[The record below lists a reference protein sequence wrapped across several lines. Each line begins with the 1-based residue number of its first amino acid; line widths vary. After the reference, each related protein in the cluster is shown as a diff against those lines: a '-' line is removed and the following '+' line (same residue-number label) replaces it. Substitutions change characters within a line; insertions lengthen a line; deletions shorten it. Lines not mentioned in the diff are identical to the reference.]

1 MASNKN
7 RILEPYGYIEQV
19 DYNMMGFCDV
29 DLTPINDKNKEQ
41 DEEISNL
48 SGLTQDAQSGL
59 TALEEEFREF
69 SNMTVDA
76 LSAMTESINAN
87 AENIDTLMVNHNQ
100 LSSKVSGMDES
111 LSSLTETVDSLSE
124 SISQSSEEVNTKISE
139 LEGRV
144 DELEQLETDVEELS
158 ASLSTKL
165 SKEEA
170 AEVYAKKDSVY
181 TKEEVDN
188 IVSGELSSY
197 ASIQWVE
204 EQGYVKRTDADT
216 LYASKDTEVNA
227 QNALDKANEVFT
239 DFNQFKGAT
248 NQSIGSLV
256 DRVTNLEAKE
266 EEDTTAL
273 SSKIDE
279 VSAKTDTNTSDIAN
293 LNTVMETKAD
303 KTTTDEM
310 ASTLAEVKSALG
322 GKVEISD
329 FNDYKTSVAADIDY
343 VKTNYAGKSDL
354 NNTNAN
360 ITSLEGKLN
369 NEIANR
375 ISGDDA
381 LRDTIKNDIKPS
393 IESLRMKDSE
403 LQIAVEKLGSD
414 LAKEITNRE
423 KGDSDLLGLA
433 SDPSDRMTLY
443 GVKTYAASMAQ
454 RALNHAKKYTD
465 DAAQNVT
472 TKVNDLNTKLD
483 NTLGSRVTKDELA
496 KAVNDAK
503 NSLKGDLTNE
513 INRATAA
520 ENTLNSKYNVLEGN
534 VNAAIATTNN
544 QVATNSTILSVIT
557 SWKPSYEGDTTY
569 SDEGNGV
576 LDVLHR
582 EFHNLK
588 NFIKISDTVEIK
600 NDDEVALGVY
610 NASHTGDNDSL
621 KTIFSVGIGTSDADR
636 KNAFEV
642 RRNGD
647 IYMLVDGQ
655 NYKLNDLLAKL
666 LDRLY

>member
-29 DLTPINDKNKEQ
+29 DLTPINEKNEEQ

-48 SGLTQDAQSGL
+48 SGLAQDAQNGL
-59 TALEEEFREF
+59 TTLEGEFREF
-69 SNMTVDA
+69 SDNTLNALSEMTV
-76 LSAMTESINAN
+76 SINAN
-87 AENIDTLMVNHNQ
+87 AKNIRTLVTKHNQ
-100 LSSKVSGMDES
+100 LSSKVSDMDDS
-111 LSSLTETVDSLSE
+111 LSNLTGTVNTLSE
-124 SISQSSEEVNTKISE
+124 SIN
-139 LEGRV
+139 
-144 DELEQLETDVEELS
+144 
-158 ASLSTKL
+158 TKL

-170 AEVYAKKDSVY
+170 ADVYARKDKVEELETDVENLSASLNTKLSQEEADEVYARKASVY
-181 TKEEVDN
+181 TKEEVND
-188 IVSGELSSY
+188 IVSGELSPY
-197 ASIQWVE
+197 ASKQWVE

-216 LYASKDTEVNA
+216 LYASKDTEANA
-227 QNALDKANEVFT
+227 QNALNKANDVFT
-239 DFNQFKGAT
+239 DFNTFKGAT
-248 NQSIGSLV
+248 SQSIGSLV
-256 DRVTNLEAKE
+256 GRVTSLEAKE
-266 EEDTTAL
+266 EGDKNTL
-273 SSKIDE
+273 SSKINE
-279 VSAKTDTNTSDIAN
+279 VSEKTNTNTSDIAN
-293 LNTVMETKAD
+293 LKTVMETKAD

-310 ASTLAEVKSALG
+310 ASTIEEVKSALAS
-322 GKVEISD
+322 KVEISV
-329 FNDYKTSVAADIDY
+329 FNDYKASVAADIDY
-343 VKTNYAGKSDL
+343 VKGNYATKSDL

-360 ITSLEGKLN
+360 ITSLKGKLDE
-369 NEIANR
+369 EIANR
-375 ISGDDA
+375 ISGDNT
-381 LRDTIKNDIKPS
+381 LTNTINNDIKPS

-403 LQIAVEKLGSD
+403 LQIAVEQLGSD
-414 LAKEITNRE
+414 LAKETTNRE
-423 KGDSDLLGLA
+423 KGDADLLGLA

-443 GVKTYAASMAQ
+443 GVKTYATSTAQ
-454 RALNHAKKYTD
+454 QALNDAKKYID

-520 ENTLNSKYNVLEGN
+520 ENALNSQYNELAGN
-534 VNAAIATTNN
+534 VNAAINTTNN

-557 SWKPSYEGDTTY
+557 SWNPSYEGDTSY

-588 NFIKISDTVEIK
+588 NFVQVSDTVEVK
-600 NDDEVALGVY
+600 NEDEVALGVY

-666 LDRLY
+666 IDRLY

>member
-29 DLTPINDKNKEQ
+29 DLTPINEKNEEQ
-41 DEEISNL
+41 DEEINNL
-48 SGLTQDAQSGL
+48 SGLAQDAQNGL
-59 TALEEEFREF
+59 TALEGKFDEF
-69 SNMTVDA
+69 STRTVGA
-76 LSAMTESINAN
+76 LSTMKESINAN
-87 AENIDTLMVNHNQ
+87 ANNIDTLMANHNQ
-100 LSSKVSGMDES
+100 LSTTVSNMNES
-111 LSSLTETVDSLSE
+111 LSNLTGT
-124 SISQSSEEVNTKISE
+124 VNT
-139 LEGRV
+139 
-144 DELEQLETDVEELS
+144 LS
-158 ASLSTKL
+158 DSISTKL

-170 AEVYAKKDSVY
+170 AEVYARKDKVEQLETDVEALSDSLNTKLSKEEAADVYARKDSVY
-181 TKEEVDN
+181 TKEEVDD
-188 IVSGELSSY
+188 IVSGKLSPY
-197 ASIQWVE
+197 ASRQWVE

-216 LYASKDTEVNA
+216 LYASKDTEANA
-227 QNALDKANEVFT
+227 QNALDKANDVFT
-239 DFNQFKGAT
+239 DFNTFKGAT
-248 NQSIGSLV
+248 NQSIDSLKV
-256 DRVTNLEAKE
+256 RVTNLETKE
-266 EEDTTAL
+266 EGDKDLL

-279 VSAKTDTNTSDIAN
+279 VSEKTNTNTSDIAN
-293 LNTVMETKAD
+293 LKTAMESKAD
-303 KTTTDEM
+303 KTTTDAM
-310 ASTLAEVKSALG
+310 TSTLAEVQSALAS
-322 GKVEISD
+322 KVEISD
-329 FNDYKTSVAADIDY
+329 FNNNKALVAADIDFI
-343 VKTNYAGKSDL
+343 KGNYAKKSDIE
-354 NNTNAN
+354 NTNAN
-360 ITSLEGKLN
+360 ITSLNGKLDE
-369 NEIANR
+369 EIANR

-381 LRDTIKNDIKPS
+381 LTNTINKDIKPS

-465 DAAQNVT
+465 DAEQNVT
-472 TKVNDLNTKLD
+472 TKVNDLNTKLN

-496 KAVNDAK
+496 AAVNDAK

-520 ENTLNSKYNVLEGN
+520 ENALKSQYNVLAGN
-534 VNAAIATTNN
+534 VNAAIATTNK

-557 SWKPSYEGDTTY
+557 SWKPSYEGDTSY

-655 NYKLNDLLAKL
+655 NYKLNDLLSKL
-666 LDRLY
+666 IDRLY

>member
-29 DLTPINDKNKEQ
+29 DLTPINEKNEEQ
-41 DEEISNL
+41 DEEISSL
-48 SGLTQDAQSGL
+48 SGLTQDAQNGL
-59 TALEEEFREF
+59 TALEGEFNEF
-69 SNMTVDA
+69 SALTVGA
-76 LSAMTESINAN
+76 LSTMTESINAN
-87 AENIDTLMVNHNQ
+87 AENIETLVANHNQ
-100 LSSKVSGMDES
+100 LSTTVSNMNES
-111 LSSLTETVDSLSE
+111 LSNLTGTVNTLSE
-124 SISQSSEEVNTKISE
+124 SISTKLSKEEAAEVYARKDK
-139 LEGRV
+139 V
-144 DELEQLETDVEELS
+144 EQLETDVEELS
-158 ASLSTKL
+158 ASLNTKL

-170 AEVYAKKDSVY
+170 ADVYARKNSVY
-181 TKEEVDN
+181 TKEEVDD
-188 IVSGELSSY
+188 IVSGELSPY
-197 ASIQWVE
+197 ASRQWVE
-204 EQGYVKRTDADT
+204 EQGYVKRTEADT
-216 LYASKDTEVNA
+216 LYASKDTEANA
-227 QNALDKANEVFT
+227 QNALNKANDVFT
-239 DFNQFKGAT
+239 DFNTFKGAT

-256 DRVTNLEAKE
+256 GRVTNLEAKE
-266 EEDTTAL
+266 EEDKNTL
-273 SSKIDE
+273 SSKINE
-279 VSAKTDTNTSDIAN
+279 VSEKTNTNTSDIAH

-303 KTTTDEM
+303 KTTTDAM
-310 ASTLAEVKSALG
+310 ASTLEEVQSALAS
-322 GKVEISD
+322 KVEISD

-343 VKTNYAGKSDL
+343 VKTNYAQKSDL
-354 NNTNAN
+354 VNTNKN
-360 ITSLEGKLN
+360 ITSLEGKLGE
-369 NEIANR
+369 EIANR
-375 ISGDDA
+375 IRGDDA
-381 LRDTIKNDIKPS
+381 LTNTINKDIKPS

-423 KGDSDLLGLA
+423 KGDADLLGLA

-443 GVKTYAASMAQ
+443 GVKTYATSTAQ
-454 RALNHAKKYTD
+454 QALNDAKKYTD

-472 TKVNDLNTKLD
+472 TKVNDLNTKLN

-496 KAVNDAK
+496 AAVNDAK

-520 ENTLNSKYNVLEGN
+520 ENALKNLNTTLEGN
-534 VNAAIATTNN
+534 VNAAITTTNK

-557 SWKPSYEGDTTY
+557 SWKPSYEGDKSY

-610 NASHTGDNDSL
+610 NASHTGDNDAL

-647 IYMLVDGQ
+647 MYMFIDGQ
-655 NYKLNDLLAKL
+655 NYKLNDLLSKL
-666 LDRLY
+666 IDRLY

>member
-29 DLTPINDKNKEQ
+29 DLTPINEKNEEQ

-48 SGLTQDAQSGL
+48 SGLTQDAQNGL
-59 TALEEEFREF
+59 TALEGEFNEF
-69 SNMTVDA
+69 SALTVGA
-76 LSAMTESINAN
+76 LSTMTESINAN
-87 AENIDTLMVNHNQ
+87 AENIETLVANHNQ
-100 LSSKVSGMDES
+100 LSTTVSNMNDS
-111 LSSLTETVDSLSE
+111 LSNLTETVNTLSE
-124 SISQSSEEVNTKISE
+124 SI
-139 LEGRV
+139 
-144 DELEQLETDVEELS
+144 
-158 ASLSTKL
+158 STKL

-170 AEVYAKKDSVY
+170 AEEYARKDKVEQLKTDVDALSASLNTKLSKEEAADVYARKDSVY
-181 TKEEVDN
+181 TKEEVDGKFSN
-188 IVSGELSSY
+188 ELSSY
-197 ASIQWVE
+197 ASRQWVE

-227 QNALDKANEVFT
+227 QNALDKANGVFT

-248 NQSIGSLV
+248 NESIDSLE
-256 DRVTNLEAKE
+256 DRVTKLEAKE
-266 EEDTTAL
+266 EADTKAL

-279 VSAKTDTNTSDIAN
+279 VSEKTNTNTSDIAN
-293 LNTVMETKAD
+293 LKTVMETKAD

-310 ASTLAEVKSALG
+310 ASTIKEVQSALAS
-322 GKVEISD
+322 KVEISD
-329 FNDYKTSVAADIDY
+329 FNNNKALVAADIDFI
-343 VKTNYAGKSDL
+343 KGNYAKKSDIEK
-354 NNTNAN
+354 TNAN
-360 ITSLEGKLN
+360 ITSLKGKLDE
-369 NEIANR
+369 EIANR

-381 LRDTIKNDIKPS
+381 LTNTINKDIKPS

-443 GVKTYAASMAQ
+443 GVKTYATSTAQ
-454 RALNHAKKYTD
+454 QALDNAKKYTD
-465 DAAQNVT
+465 DAKQNVT

-520 ENTLNSKYNVLEGN
+520 ENALNSQYNGLAGN
-534 VNAAIATTNN
+534 VNAAIATTNK

-557 SWKPSYEGDTTY
+557 SWKPSYEGDTSY

-582 EFHNLK
+582 EFHEK
-588 NFIKISDTVEIK
+588 NFVQVSDTVEVK

-647 IYMLVDGQ
+647 MYMLVDGQ
-655 NYKLNDLLAKL
+655 NYKLNDLLSKL
-666 LDRLY
+666 IDRLY

>member
-29 DLTPINDKNKEQ
+29 DLTPINEKNEEQ
-41 DEEISNL
+41 DEEINNL
-48 SGLTQDAQSGL
+48 SGLAQDAQKGL
-59 TALEEEFREF
+59 TALEGKFDEF
-69 SNMTVDA
+69 STLTVGA
-76 LSAMTESINAN
+76 LSTMTESINAN
-87 AENIDTLMVNHNQ
+87 AENIETLVANHNQ
-100 LSSKVSGMDES
+100 LSTTVSNMNES
-111 LSSLTETVDSLSE
+111 LSNLTGTVNTLSE
-124 SISQSSEEVNTKISE
+124 SI
-139 LEGRV
+139 
-144 DELEQLETDVEELS
+144 
-158 ASLSTKL
+158 STKL

-170 AEVYAKKDSVY
+170 AEEYARKDKVEQLKNDVDALSASLNTKLSQEEADEVYARKDSVY
-181 TKEEVDN
+181 TKQEVDGKFSN
-188 IVSGELSSY
+188 ELSSY
-197 ASIQWVE
+197 ASRQWVE
-204 EQGYVKRTDADT
+204 EQGYVKRTEADT
-216 LYASKDTEVNA
+216 LYASKNTEVNA

-239 DFNQFKGAT
+239 DFNTFKGAT

-256 DRVTNLEAKE
+256 GRVTDLEAKE
-266 EEDTTAL
+266 EADTKAL

-279 VSAKTDTNTSDIAN
+279 VSEKTNTNTSDIAN
-293 LNTVMETKAD
+293 LKTAMESKAD
-303 KTTTDEM
+303 KTTTDAM
-310 ASTLAEVKSALG
+310 ASTLTEVQSALAS
-322 GKVEISD
+322 KVEISVFD
-329 FNDYKTSVAADIDY
+329 DYKTSVAADIDY
-343 VKTNYAGKSDL
+343 VKTNYAQKSDL
-354 NNTNAN
+354 ANTNAN
-360 ITSLEGKLN
+360 IKSLDGKLE

-375 ISGDDA
+375 KSGDDA
-381 LRDTIKNDIKPS
+381 LRDTINNDIKPS

-403 LQIAVEKLGSD
+403 LQIAIKSLESN
-414 LAKEITNRE
+414 LANEITNRVN
-423 KGDSDLLGLA
+423 GDADLLGLA

-443 GVKTYAASMAQ
+443 GVKTYATSTAQ
-454 RALNHAKKYTD
+454 QALNDAKKYTD

-483 NTLGSRVTKDELA
+483 NILDSRVTDDELA
-496 KAVNDAK
+496 AAVNDAK
-503 NSLKGDLTNE
+503 NSLKSDLANE

-520 ENTLNSKYNVLEGN
+520 ENALKNLNTRLEGN
-534 VNAAIATTNN
+534 VNAAITTTNK

-557 SWKPSYEGDTTY
+557 SWKPSYEGDKSY

-655 NYKLNDLLAKL
+655 NYKLNDLLAKII
-666 LDRLY
+666 DRLY

>member
-59 TALEEEFREF
+59 TALEEEFSEF
-69 SNMTVDA
+69 SDNTLEA
-76 LSAMTESINAN
+76 LSAMTVSINAN
-87 AENIDTLMVNHNQ
+87 AGNIATLVTNHNQ
-100 LSSKVSGMDES
+100 LSTTVSNMDDS
-111 LSSLTETVDSLSE
+111 LSSLTDRVNTLSE

-144 DELEQLETDVEELS
+144 EELEQLETDVEALS
-158 ASLSTKL
+158 ASLNTKL
-165 SKEEA
+165 SQEEA
-170 AEVYAKKDSVY
+170 DDVYARKDSVY

-188 IVSGELSSY
+188 IVSGELSPY
-197 ASIQWVE
+197 ASRQWVE

-227 QNALDKANEVFT
+227 QEALGKANDVFN

-266 EEDTTAL
+266 EEDKNTL
-273 SSKIDE
+273 SSKINE
-279 VSAKTDTNTSDIAN
+279 VSEKTNTNTSDIAH

-303 KTTTDEM
+303 KSTTDEM
-310 ASTLAEVKSALG
+310 ADTLAEVQSALD
-322 GKVEISD
+322 GKVDISD
-329 FNDYKTSVAADIDY
+329 FNNNKELVAADIDFI
-343 VKTNYAGKSDL
+343 KGNYAKKSDL

-360 ITSLEGKLN
+360 ITSLEEKLN

-381 LRDTIKNDIKPS
+381 LRDTINKDIKPS

-403 LQIAVEKLGSD
+403 LQIAVAQLGSD

-423 KGDSDLLGLA
+423 KGDSNLLGLE

-443 GVKTYAASMAQ
+443 GVKTYATSTAQ
-454 RALNHAKKYTD
+454 QALNDAKKYTD

-472 TKVNDLNTKLD
+472 TKVNDLDTKLD
-483 NTLGSRVTKDELA
+483 NTLGSRVTQDELA
-496 KAVNDAK
+496 AAVNDAK
-503 NSLKGDLTNE
+503 NSLKGDLANE
-513 INRATAA
+513 INRAKEA
-520 ENTLNSKYNVLEGN
+520 ESALNSQYNVLAGN
-534 VNAAIATTNN
+534 VNAAIATTNK

-557 SWKPSYEGDTTY
+557 SWKPSYEGDTDY

-582 EFHNLK
+582 EFHKK
-588 NFIKISDTVEIK
+588 NFVQVSDTVEVK
-600 NDDEVALGVY
+600 NEDEVALGFY
-610 NASHTGDNDSL
+610 NASYTGDNDAL

-647 IYMLVDGQ
+647 MYMLVDGQ
-655 NYKLNDLLAKL
+655 NYKLNDLLSKL
-666 LDRLY
+666 IDRLY

>member
-48 SGLTQDAQSGL
+48 SGLAQDAQNGL
-59 TALEEEFREF
+59 TTLEGKFDEF
-69 SNMTVDA
+69 SGNTLNALSEMTV
-76 LSAMTESINAN
+76 SINAN
-87 AENIDTLMVNHNQ
+87 AKNIRTLVTKHNQ
-100 LSSKVSGMDES
+100 LSSKVSDMDES
-111 LSSLTETVDSLSE
+111 LSSLTDRVGTLSDS
-124 SISQSSEEVNTKISE
+124 I
-139 LEGRV
+139 
-144 DELEQLETDVEELS
+144 
-158 ASLSTKL
+158 STKL

-170 AEVYAKKDSVY
+170 AGLYARKDKVEELETDVDGLSASLNTKLSQEEADDVYARKDSVY
-181 TKEEVDN
+181 TKKEVDD
-188 IVSGELSSY
+188 IVSGELSPY
-197 ASIQWVE
+197 ASRQWVE
-204 EQGYVKRTDADT
+204 EQGYVKRTEADT
-216 LYASKDTEVNA
+216 LYASKNTEVNA
-227 QNALDKANEVFT
+227 QNALDKANDVFT
-239 DFNQFKGAT
+239 DFNTFKGAT
-248 NQSIGSLV
+248 NQTIGSLV
-256 DRVTNLEAKE
+256 GRVTDLEAKE
-266 EEDTTAL
+266 EGDKDLL

-279 VSAKTDTNTSDIAN
+279 VSEKTNTNTSDIAN
-293 LNTVMETKAD
+293 LKTAMESKAD
-303 KTTTDEM
+303 KTTTDAM
-310 ASTLAEVKSALG
+310 ASTLAEVQSALAS
-322 GKVEISD
+322 KVEISVFD
-329 FNDYKTSVAADIDY
+329 DYKTSVAADIDFI
-343 VKTNYAGKSDL
+343 KGNYAKKSDIE
-354 NNTNAN
+354 NTNAN
-360 ITSLEGKLN
+360 ITSLKGKLDE
-369 NEIANR
+369 EIANR

-381 LRDTIKNDIKPS
+381 LTNKINNDIKPS

-465 DAAQNVT
+465 DAEQNVT
-472 TKVNDLNTKLD
+472 TKVNDLNTKLN

-496 KAVNDAK
+496 AAVNDAK
-503 NSLKGDLTNE
+503 NSLKGDLANE
-513 INRATAA
+513 IKRAQEA
-520 ENTLNSKYNVLEGN
+520 ENTLKNLNTTLEGN
-534 VNAAIATTNN
+534 VNAAINATNK

-557 SWKPSYEGDTTY
+557 SWKPSYEGDTDY

-582 EFHNLK
+582 EFHNLQ
-588 NFIKISDTVEIK
+588 NFIQVSDTVEIK

-647 IYMLVDGQ
+647 MYMLIDGQ
-655 NYKLNDLLAKL
+655 NYKLNDLLSKL
-666 LDRLY
+666 IDRLY

>member
-48 SGLTQDAQSGL
+48 SGLAQGAQNGL
-59 TALEEEFREF
+59 TTLEGEFNEF
-69 SNMTVDA
+69 STLTVGA
-76 LSAMTESINAN
+76 LSTMKESINTN
-87 AENIDTLMVNHNQ
+87 VKNIETLVANHNQ
-100 LSSKVSGMDES
+100 LSTTVSDMNDS
-111 LSSLTETVDSLSE
+111 LSNLTETVNTLSE
-124 SISQSSEEVNTKISE
+124 SI
-139 LEGRV
+139 
-144 DELEQLETDVEELS
+144 
-158 ASLSTKL
+158 STKL

-170 AEVYAKKDSVY
+170 AEVYARKDKVEQLKTDVDALSASLNTKLSQEEADEVYARKGSVY
-181 TKEEVDN
+181 TKEEVDGKFSN
-188 IVSGELSSY
+188 ELSSY
-197 ASIQWVE
+197 ASKQWVE
-204 EQGYVKRTDADT
+204 EQGYVKQTDADT
-216 LYASKDTEVNA
+216 LYASKDTEANA
-227 QNALDKANEVFT
+227 QNALNKANEVST

-256 DRVTNLEAKE
+256 DRVTSLETKE
-266 EEDTTAL
+266 EEDKDVL

-279 VSAKTDTNTSDIAN
+279 VSEKTNTNTSDISN
-293 LNTVMETKAD
+293 LKTAMESKAD
-303 KTTTDEM
+303 KTTTDAM
-310 ASTLAEVKSALG
+310 ASTLTEVQSALAS
-322 GKVEISD
+322 KVDISD

-343 VKTNYAGKSDL
+343 IKGNYAKKSDL

-381 LRDTIKNDIKPS
+381 LTNTINNDIKPS

-414 LAKEITNRE
+414 LAKETENRVN
-423 KGDSDLLGLA
+423 GDADLLGLE

-443 GVKTYAASMAQ
+443 GVKTYATSTAQ
-454 RALNHAKKYTD
+454 QALNDAKKYTD
-465 DAAQNVT
+465 DAEQNVT
-472 TKVNDLNTKLD
+472 TKVNDLNTKLN
-483 NTLGSRVTKDELA
+483 NTLGSRVTQDELA
-496 KAVNDAK
+496 AAVNDAK
-503 NSLKGDLTNE
+503 NSLKSDLANE

-520 ENTLNSKYNVLEGN
+520 ENALKNLNTRLEGN
-534 VNAAIATTNN
+534 VNAAINTTNN

-557 SWKPSYEGDTTY
+557 SWKPSYEGDTSY

-588 NFIKISDTVEIK
+588 NFITISDTVEIK

-610 NASHTGDNDSL
+610 NASHTGDNDAL
-621 KTIFSVGIGTSDADR
+621 KTIFSVGSGTSDADR

-666 LDRLY
+666 IDRLY

>member
-29 DLTPINDKNKEQ
+29 DLTPINEKNEEQ

-48 SGLTQDAQSGL
+48 SGLAQGAQNGL
-59 TALEEEFREF
+59 TALEEDFTEF
-69 SNMTVDA
+69 SDNTLNALSEMTV
-76 LSAMTESINAN
+76 SINAN
-87 AENIDTLMVNHNQ
+87 AKNIRTLVTKHNQ
-100 LSSKVSGMDES
+100 LSSKVSDMDES
-111 LSSLTETVDSLSE
+111 LSSLTDRVGTLSE
-124 SISQSSEEVNTKISE
+124 GI
-139 LEGRV
+139 
-144 DELEQLETDVEELS
+144 
-158 ASLSTKL
+158 STKL

-170 AEVYAKKDSVY
+170 DEVYARKDKVEQLETDVDDLSASLDTKLSKEEAADVYARKDSVY

-188 IVSGELSSY
+188 IVSGELSPY
-197 ASIQWVE
+197 ASRQWVE
-204 EQGYVKRTDADT
+204 EQGYVKQTDANT
-216 LYASKDTEVNA
+216 LYASKNTEVNA
-227 QNALDKANEVFT
+227 QNALDKANDVFT
-239 DFNQFKGAT
+239 DFNTFKGAT

-256 DRVTNLEAKE
+256 GRVTDLEAKE
-266 EEDTTAL
+266 EADKNTL
-273 SSKIDE
+273 SSKINE
-279 VSAKTDTNTSDIAN
+279 VSEKTNTNTSDIAH

-303 KTTTDEM
+303 KSTTDEM
-310 ASTLAEVKSALG
+310 ASTLAEVQSALAS
-322 GKVEISD
+322 KVDISD

-343 VKTNYAGKSDL
+343 IKGNYAKKSDL

-360 ITSLEGKLN
+360 IASLEEKLN
-369 NEIANR
+369 NEIGNR

-414 LAKEITNRE
+414 LAKETTNRE
-423 KGDSDLLGLA
+423 KGDADLLGLA

-443 GVKTYAASMAQ
+443 GVKTYATSTAQ
-454 RALNHAKKYTD
+454 QALNDAKKYTD

-472 TKVNDLNTKLD
+472 IKVNDLNIKLD
-483 NTLGSRVTKDELA
+483 NTLGSRVTQDELA
-496 KAVNDAK
+496 AAVNDAK
-503 NSLKGDLTNE
+503 NSLKGDLANE
-513 INRATAA
+513 INRAKEA
-520 ENTLNSKYNVLEGN
+520 ESALNSQYNVLAGN
-534 VNAAIATTNN
+534 VNAAIATTNK

-557 SWKPSYEGDTTY
+557 SWKPSYEGDTDY

-582 EFHNLK
+582 EFHNLQ

-610 NASHTGDNDSL
+610 NASHTGDNDAL

-647 IYMLVDGQ
+647 MYMLVDGQ
-655 NYKLNDLLAKL
+655 NYKLNDLLSKL
-666 LDRLY
+666 IDRLY

>member
-29 DLTPINDKNKEQ
+29 DLTPINEKNEEQ
-41 DEEISNL
+41 DEEINNL
-48 SGLTQDAQSGL
+48 SGLAQDAQNGL
-59 TALEEEFREF
+59 TALEGEFNEF
-69 SNMTVDA
+69 SALTVGA
-76 LSAMTESINAN
+76 LSTMTESINAN
-87 AENIDTLMVNHNQ
+87 AENIETLVANHNQ
-100 LSSKVSGMDES
+100 LSTTVSNMNES
-111 LSSLTETVDSLSE
+111 LSNLTETVNTLSDS
-124 SISQSSEEVNTKISE
+124 I
-139 LEGRV
+139 
-144 DELEQLETDVEELS
+144 
-158 ASLSTKL
+158 STKL

-170 AEVYAKKDSVY
+170 AELYARKDKVEQLETDVDALSASLDTKLSKEEAADVYARKDSVY
-181 TKEEVDN
+181 TQEEVDGKFSN
-188 IVSGELSSY
+188 ELSSY
-197 ASIQWVE
+197 ASKQWVE

-216 LYASKDTEVNA
+216 LYASKNTEVNA
-227 QNALDKANEVFT
+227 QNALDKANDVFN
-239 DFNQFKGAT
+239 DFNTFKGAT

-256 DRVTNLEAKE
+256 GRVTDLETKE
-266 EEDTTAL
+266 EADTKAL

-279 VSAKTDTNTSDIAN
+279 VSEKTNTNTSDIAD

-303 KTTTDEM
+303 KSTTDAM
-310 ASTLAEVKSALG
+310 ASTLAEVQSALD
-322 GKVEISD
+322 GKVDISD
-329 FNDYKTSVAADIDY
+329 FNNNKALVAADIDFI
-343 VKTNYAGKSDL
+343 KGNYAEKSDL
-354 NNTNAN
+354 NITNAN
-360 ITSLEGKLN
+360 ITSLNGKLDE
-369 NEIANR
+369 EIANR
-375 ISGDDA
+375 ISGDNT
-381 LRDTIKNDIKPS
+381 LTNTINNDIKPS

-465 DAAQNVT
+465 DAEQNVT
-472 TKVNDLNTKLD
+472 TKVNDLNTKLN

-520 ENTLNSKYNVLEGN
+520 ENTLKNLNTTLEGN
-534 VNAAIATTNN
+534 VNAAINATNN

-557 SWKPSYEGDTTY
+557 SWKPSYEGDTSY

-610 NASHTGDNDSL
+610 NASHTGDNDAL

-647 IYMLVDGQ
+647 MYMLVDGQ
-655 NYKLNDLLAKL
+655 NYKLNDLLSKL
-666 LDRLY
+666 IDRLY

>member
-41 DEEISNL
+41 DEEINNL
-48 SGLTQDAQSGL
+48 SGLAQDAQNGL
-59 TALEEEFREF
+59 TALEGKFDEF
-69 SNMTVDA
+69 STRTVGA
-76 LSAMTESINAN
+76 LSTMKESINAN
-87 AENIDTLMVNHNQ
+87 ANNIDTLMANHNQ
-100 LSSKVSGMDES
+100 LSTTVSDMNDS
-111 LSSLTETVDSLSE
+111 LSNLTETVNTLSE
-124 SISQSSEEVNTKISE
+124 SI
-139 LEGRV
+139 
-144 DELEQLETDVEELS
+144 
-158 ASLSTKL
+158 STKL

-170 AEVYAKKDSVY
+170 AEVYARKDKVEQLKNDVDALSASLNTKLSKEEAADVYARKDSVY
-181 TKEEVDN
+181 TKEEVDGK
-188 IVSGELSSY
+188 VSGELLSY
-197 ASIQWVE
+197 ASRQWVE
-204 EQGYVKRTDADT
+204 EQGYVKRTEADT
-216 LYASKDTEVNA
+216 LYASKNTEVNA
-227 QNALDKANEVFT
+227 QNALDKANDVFT
-239 DFNQFKGAT
+239 DFNTFKGAT

-256 DRVTNLEAKE
+256 DRVASLEAKE
-266 EEDTTAL
+266 EEDKDVL

-279 VSAKTDTNTSDIAN
+279 VSEKTNTNTSDISN
-293 LNTVMETKAD
+293 LKTAMESKAD
-303 KTTTDEM
+303 KTTTDAM
-310 ASTLAEVKSALG
+310 ASTLAEVQSALG
-322 GKVEISD
+322 GKVDISD

-343 VKTNYAGKSDL
+343 VKTNYAIKSDL
-354 NNTNAN
+354 SNTNAN
-360 ITSLEGKLN
+360 ITTLEGKLN

-433 SDPSDRMTLY
+433 LDPSDRMTLY
-443 GVKTYAASMAQ
+443 GVKTYATSTAQ
-454 RALNHAKKYTD
+454 QALNDAKKYTD
-465 DAAQNVT
+465 DAEQNVT
-472 TKVNDLNTKLD
+472 TKVKDLDTKLD
-483 NTLGSRVTKDELA
+483 NTLGSRVTQDELA
-496 KAVNDAK
+496 AAVNDAK
-503 NSLKGDLTNE
+503 NSLKGDLANE

-520 ENTLNSKYNVLEGN
+520 ENALKKLNTTLEGN
-534 VNAAIATTNN
+534 VNAAINTTNK

-557 SWKPSYEGDTTY
+557 SWKPSYEGDTSY

-588 NFIKISDTVEIK
+588 NFITISDTVEIK

-610 NASHTGDNDSL
+610 NASHTGDNDAL
-621 KTIFSVGIGTSDADR
+621 KTIFSVGSGTSDADR

-666 LDRLY
+666 IDRLY

>member
-29 DLTPINDKNKEQ
+29 DLTPINEKNEEQ

-48 SGLTQDAQSGL
+48 SGLAQGAQNGL
-59 TALEEEFREF
+59 TALEENFTEF
-69 SNMTVDA
+69 SDNTLNALSEMTV
-76 LSAMTESINAN
+76 SINAN
-87 AENIDTLMVNHNQ
+87 AKNIRTLVTKHNQ
-100 LSSKVSGMDES
+100 LSSKVSDMDES
-111 LSSLTETVDSLSE
+111 LSSLTDRVGTLSE
-124 SISQSSEEVNTKISE
+124 GI
-139 LEGRV
+139 
-144 DELEQLETDVEELS
+144 
-158 ASLSTKL
+158 STKL

-170 AEVYAKKDSVY
+170 AKEYARKDKVEQLETDVDALSASLSAKLSREEADEVYARKDSVY

-188 IVSGELSSY
+188 IVSGELSPY
-197 ASIQWVE
+197 ASRQWVE
-204 EQGYVKRTDADT
+204 EQGYVKQTDANT
-216 LYASKDTEVNA
+216 LYASKNTEVNA

-266 EEDTTAL
+266 EEDKNTL
-273 SSKIDE
+273 SSKINE
-279 VSAKTDTNTSDIAN
+279 VSEKTNTNTSDIAH

-303 KTTTDEM
+303 KSTTDEM
-310 ASTLAEVKSALG
+310 ADTLAEVQSALD
-322 GKVEISD
+322 GKVDISD
-329 FNDYKTSVAADIDY
+329 FNNNKELVAADIDFI
-343 VKTNYAGKSDL
+343 KGNYAKKSDL

-360 ITSLEGKLN
+360 ITSLEEKLN

-381 LRDTIKNDIKPS
+381 LRDTINKDIKPS

-403 LQIAVEKLGSD
+403 LQIAVAQLGSD

-423 KGDSDLLGLA
+423 KGDSNLLGLE

-443 GVKTYAASMAQ
+443 GVKTYATSTAQ
-454 RALNHAKKYTD
+454 QALNDAKKYTD

-503 NSLKGDLTNE
+503 KSLKGVLAKE

-520 ENTLNSKYNVLEGN
+520 ENALNSQYNVLAGN

-557 SWKPSYEGDTTY
+557 SWKPSYEGDTSY

-647 IYMLVDGQ
+647 IYMLVEGQ

-666 LDRLY
+666 IDRLY

>member
-59 TALEEEFREF
+59 TTLEGEFREF
-69 SNMTVDA
+69 SDNTLNALSEMTV
-76 LSAMTESINAN
+76 SINAN
-87 AENIDTLMVNHNQ
+87 AKNIRTLVTKHNQ
-100 LSSKVSGMDES
+100 LSSKVSDMDES
-111 LSSLTETVDSLSE
+111 LSSLTDRVDTLSE
-124 SISQSSEEVNTKISE
+124 GI
-139 LEGRV
+139 
-144 DELEQLETDVEELS
+144 
-158 ASLSTKL
+158 STKL

-170 AEVYAKKDSVY
+170 AEEYARKDKVEQLETGVEELSSSLNTKLSKKEADEVYASKNSVY
-181 TKEEVDN
+181 TKEEVDGKFSN
-188 IVSGELSSY
+188 ELSSY
-197 ASIQWVE
+197 ASRQWVE
-204 EQGYVKRTDADT
+204 EQGYVKRTEADT
-216 LYASKDTEVNA
+216 FYASKDTEVNA
-227 QNALDKANEVFT
+227 QNALDKANDVFN

-293 LNTVMETKAD
+293 LNTAMDTKAD

-310 ASTLAEVKSALG
+310 ADTLAKVQSALAS
-322 GKVEISD
+322 KVDISD

-343 VKTNYAGKSDL
+343 INGNYAKKSDL

-360 ITSLEGKLN
+360 ITSLEEKLN

-381 LRDTIKNDIKPS
+381 LRDTINNDIKPS
-393 IESLRMKDSE
+393 IESLGDKDSE
-403 LQIAVEKLGSD
+403 LQIAIENLGRD
-414 LAKEITNRE
+414 LAKETENRVN
-423 KGDSDLLGLA
+423 GDADLLGLA

-443 GVKTYAASMAQ
+443 GVKTYATSTAQ
-454 RALNHAKKYTD
+454 QALNDAKKYTD
-465 DAAQNVT
+465 DAKQNVT
-472 TKVNDLNTKLD
+472 TKVNDLDTKLD
-483 NTLGSRVTKDELA
+483 NTLGSRVTQDELA
-496 KAVNDAK
+496 AAVNDAK
-503 NSLKGDLTNE
+503 NSLKGDLANE
-513 INRATAA
+513 INRAKEA
-520 ENTLNSKYNVLEGN
+520 ESALNSQYNVLAGN
-534 VNAAIATTNN
+534 VNAAIATTNK

-557 SWKPSYEGDTTY
+557 SWKPSYEGDTDY

-582 EFHNLK
+582 EFHKK
-588 NFIKISDTVEIK
+588 NFVQVSDTVEVK
-600 NDDEVALGVY
+600 NEDEVALGFY
-610 NASHTGDNDSL
+610 NASYTGDNDAL

-647 IYMLVDGQ
+647 MYMFIDGQ
-655 NYKLNDLLAKL
+655 NYKLNDLLSKL
-666 LDRLY
+666 IDRLY

>member
-29 DLTPINDKNKEQ
+29 DLTPINEKNEEQ

-48 SGLTQDAQSGL
+48 SGLTQDAQNGL
-59 TALEEEFREF
+59 TALEGEFNEF
-69 SNMTVDA
+69 SALTVGA
-76 LSAMTESINAN
+76 LSTMTESINAN
-87 AENIDTLMVNHNQ
+87 AENIETLVANHNQ
-100 LSSKVSGMDES
+100 LSTTVSNMNES
-111 LSSLTETVDSLSE
+111 LSNLTETVNTLSDS
-124 SISQSSEEVNTKISE
+124 I
-139 LEGRV
+139 
-144 DELEQLETDVEELS
+144 
-158 ASLSTKL
+158 STKL

-170 AEVYAKKDSVY
+170 AEEYARKDKVEQLETDVEALSDSLNTKLSKEEAADVYARKDSVY
-181 TKEEVDN
+181 TKQEVDN
-188 IVSGELSSY
+188 IVSGELSPY
-197 ASIQWVE
+197 ASRQWVE
-204 EQGYVKRTDADT
+204 EQGYVKRTEAET
-216 LYASKDTEVNA
+216 LYASKDTEANA
-227 QNALDKANEVFT
+227 QNALNKANEVST

-256 DRVTNLEAKE
+256 DRVTSLETKE
-266 EEDTTAL
+266 EEDKDTL

-279 VSAKTDTNTSDIAN
+279 VSEKTNTNTSDIAN
-293 LNTVMETKAD
+293 LKTVMDTKAD

-310 ASTLAEVKSALG
+310 ASTLAEVQSALAS
-322 GKVEISD
+322 KVEISVFD
-329 FNDYKTSVAADIDY
+329 DYKTSVAADIDY
-343 VKTNYAGKSDL
+343 VKGNYATKSDL
-354 NNTNAN
+354 ANTNKN
-360 ITSLEGKLN
+360 IKSLEGKLDE
-369 NEIANR
+369 EIANR
-375 ISGDDA
+375 KSGDDA
-381 LRDTIKNDIKPS
+381 LRDTINNDIKPS
-393 IESLRMKDSE
+393 IESLGDKDSK

-423 KGDSDLLGLA
+423 NGDADLLGLA

-465 DAAQNVT
+465 DAEQNVT
-472 TKVNDLNTKLD
+472 TKVNDLNTKLN

-496 KAVNDAK
+496 AAVNDAK

-520 ENTLNSKYNVLEGN
+520 ENALKKLNTTLEGN
-534 VNAAIATTNN
+534 VNAAINTTNK

-557 SWKPSYEGDTTY
+557 SWKPSYEGDTSY

-610 NASHTGDNDSL
+610 NASHTGDNDAL

-666 LDRLY
+666 IDRLY

>member
-29 DLTPINDKNKEQ
+29 DLTPINEKNEEQ
-41 DEEISNL
+41 DEEINNL
-48 SGLTQDAQSGL
+48 SGLAQDAQNGL
-59 TALEEEFREF
+59 TALEGKFDDF
-69 SNMTVDA
+69 STRTVGA
-76 LSAMTESINAN
+76 LSTMKESINAN
-87 AENIDTLMVNHNQ
+87 ANNIDTLMANHNQ
-100 LSSKVSGMDES
+100 LSTTVSNMNES
-111 LSSLTETVDSLSE
+111 LSNLTGTVNTLSE
-124 SISQSSEEVNTKISE
+124 GI
-139 LEGRV
+139 
-144 DELEQLETDVEELS
+144 
-158 ASLSTKL
+158 STKL

-170 AEVYAKKDSVY
+170 AEEYARKDKVEQLKTDVDVLSASLNTKLSQEEADDVYARKDSVY
-181 TKEEVDN
+181 TKKEVDD
-188 IVSGELSSY
+188 IVSGELSPY
-197 ASIQWVE
+197 ASKQWVE
-204 EQGYVKRTDADT
+204 EQGYVKQTDADT
-216 LYASKDTEVNA
+216 LYASKNTEVNA
-227 QNALDKANEVFT
+227 QNALDKANDVFT
-239 DFNQFKGAT
+239 DFNTFKGAT
-248 NQSIGSLV
+248 NQSIDSLKV
-256 DRVTNLEAKE
+256 RVTNLETKE
-266 EEDTTAL
+266 EGDKDLL

-279 VSAKTDTNTSDIAN
+279 VSEKTNTNTSDIAN
-293 LNTVMETKAD
+293 LKTAMESKAD
-303 KTTTDEM
+303 KTTTDAM
-310 ASTLAEVKSALG
+310 ASTLAEVQSALAS
-322 GKVEISD
+322 KVEISD
-329 FNDYKTSVAADIDY
+329 FNNNKALVAADIDFI
-343 VKTNYAGKSDL
+343 KGNYAKKSDIE
-354 NNTNAN
+354 NTNAN
-360 ITSLEGKLN
+360 ITSLKGKLDE
-369 NEIANR
+369 EIANR

-381 LRDTIKNDIKPS
+381 LTNTINKDIKPS

-403 LQIAVEKLGSD
+403 LQIAVEQLGSD
-414 LAKEITNRE
+414 LAKETENRE

-465 DAAQNVT
+465 DAEQNVT
-472 TKVNDLNTKLD
+472 TKVNDLNTKLN

-496 KAVNDAK
+496 AAVNDAK

-520 ENTLNSKYNVLEGN
+520 ENALKSQYNVLEGN
-534 VNAAIATTNN
+534 VNAAINTTNN
-544 QVATNSTILSVIT
+544 QVATNSTILTVIT
-557 SWKPSYEGDTTY
+557 SWKPSYEGDTSY

-588 NFIKISDTVEIK
+588 NFVQVSDTVEVK
-600 NDDEVALGVY
+600 NEDEVALGVY

-647 IYMLVDGQ
+647 MYMLVDGQ
-655 NYKLNDLLAKL
+655 NYKLNDLLSKL
-666 LDRLY
+666 IDRLY